1 MKRVRRKKFWEL
13 WANALGGKTGK
24 TDREAD
30 WVAFF
35 RTLIVLQAVICNL
48 FIVINILISWGWL

>member
-1 MKRVRRKKFWEL
+1 MKSFVMKKFWGL

-24 TDREAD
+24 TNKEAD
-30 WVAFF
+30 WVAIF

-48 FIVINILISWGWL
+48 FIVINILMSWGWI